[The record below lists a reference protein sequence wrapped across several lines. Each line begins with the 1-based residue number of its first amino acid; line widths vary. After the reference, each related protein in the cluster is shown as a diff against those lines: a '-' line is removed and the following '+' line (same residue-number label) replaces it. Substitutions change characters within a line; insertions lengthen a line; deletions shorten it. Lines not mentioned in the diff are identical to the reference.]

1 MKLMSQ
7 NTVVKSKSKLSP
19 KQSVVASNN
28 TFLIDLHFIASFD
41 FYGSMKVDCVV
52 IKPIPICKKQKT
64 GSWIIADMLKRCF
77 TFKDENI
84 NH

>member
-1 MKLMSQ
+1 MKLMFQ
-7 NTVVKSKSKLSP
+7 NTVVKSESKLSP

-52 IKPIPICKKQKT
+52 IKSIPICKKQRQEMGLLLT
-64 GSWIIADMLKRCF
+64 CLRDALHLKM
-77 TFKDENI
+77 KI
-84 NH
+84 